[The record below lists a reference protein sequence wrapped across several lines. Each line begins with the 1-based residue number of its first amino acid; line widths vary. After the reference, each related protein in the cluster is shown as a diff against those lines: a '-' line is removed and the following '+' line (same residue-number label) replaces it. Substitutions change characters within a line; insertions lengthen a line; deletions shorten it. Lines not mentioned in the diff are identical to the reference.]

1 MTHPVVGHEP
11 FAVLGSYNGK
21 TQEQINEHV
30 RSVFGE
36 DYALGGLA
44 SLKELGLLEF
54 PVNQTHKIVKSRVQE
69 DVERLLS
76 RLSAMKT

>member
-1 MTHPVVGHEP
+1 MHPVVGHEP

-21 TQEQINEHV
+21 TQEQVKEHV
-30 RSVFGE
+30 RSVFGK

-54 PVNQTHKIVKSRVQE
+54 PVNQTHKIVKSKVQE
-69 DVERLLS
+69 DVERHLS
-76 RLSAMKT
+76 RLSAMKA